1 MKIASFAL
9 FLALVPVV
17 AGAADFSDPD
27 WPCIQRKV
35 ENLSPGLMWPK
46 PVTRTA
52 LPPEAADLAARL
64 ALRRVSLEE
73 AETQVGDFLEKTAGA
88 DAQLLGNIFYDV
100 FDKLAEDRHRL
111 ISGITRYSRNQIA
124 LSKKIED
131 SRNEMAR
138 LTAEKSQD
146 FDRIDKLE
154 EQIDWD
160 ERIYKDRTQALTYVC
175 ETPVIIEKRA
185 YAIAQLLLKHVPD

>member
-9 FLALVPVV
+9 FLALIPAV

-73 AETQVGDFLEKTAGA
+73 AETQVGDFLKKTAGA

-111 ISGITRYSRNQIA
+111 ISGIARYSRNQIA